1 MQFNPTTRRTFFKN
15 AAKAILL
22 SVLFNPLRNLLAYGN
37 NETIPSWTELVDHAR
52 WCPTVHNLQPHL
64 IKIISE
70 TEAELYYNPP
80 RLLPI
85 GDPNSIFATLAMGIF
100 QEHLSIAAS
109 PYGKKVEITEVFS
122 PVNIENKEPTLF
134 AKLRLISSTEKEE
147 LNRELIK
154 KRRTSRLKYNG
165 KPLNQETLAKIKN
178 ETAKFEHT
186 FFSTSNQEVVDLL
199 VKLNQ
204 ETLFEDINSKANCEE
219 LDHLFRYTKKE
230 AKTKKDGL
238 WAKCMCFPG
247 LLVKSVLQHPEKWHK
262 GLREKLLTK
271 YYKAAFKGTSTIC
284 WFEGKFDNTND
295 WLKAGRMF
303 ARTWLLI
310 TKENAY
316 IQPFGSLITNI
327 KAYKQINEEL
337 AHPAEGNKLWMIF
350 RTGYSKE
357 PTRSFRLSTEEIIIK

>member
-1 MQFNPTTRRTFFKN
+1 MQFNSTRRRFLKN
-15 AAKAILL
+15 TAKAIL
-22 SVLFNPLRNLLAYGN
+22 VAVFFNPIRKLFAYGN
-37 NETIPSWTELVDHAR
+37 NETILPSWSELIDFAR
-52 WCPTVHNLQPHL
+52 WCPTVHNLQPHQ

-70 TEAELYYNPP
+70 TEAELYYNPL

-85 GDPNSIFATLAMGIF
+85 GDPSSIFATVAMGIF
-100 QEHLSIAAS
+100 HEHLSIAAS
-109 PYGKKVEITEVFS
+109 PYGKKVEMTEVGS
-122 PVNIENKEPTLF
+122 SIDTGMTKPTLF
-134 AKLRLISSTEKEE
+134 AKLKLIPSTEKEE
-147 LNRELIK
+147 LNRELTK
-154 KRRTSRLKYNG
+154 KRKTSRLCYNN
-165 KPLNQETLAKIKN
+165 KSLSQETLAKIKS
-178 ETAKFEHT
+178 ETNKFQHE
-186 FFSTSNQEVVDLL
+186 FFSTSNDEAVDFL

-204 ETLFEDINSKANCEE
+204 ETLFEDINSKANCKE

-247 LLVKSVLQHPEKWHK
+247 WLVKSVLQHPEKWHT
-262 GLREKLLTK
+262 GLREKLLAK

-327 KAYKQINEEL
+327 NAYKQIKEKL
-337 AHPAEGNKLWMIF
+337 AHTKENNTLWMIF
-350 RTGYSKE
+350 RAGYSKE